1 MAKRPYFDP
10 VDPKV
15 NFPQLEKG
23 VLQNWKKNKTFAK
36 SVNNRKGKPRF
47 VFYDGPPTA
56 NGKPGVHHVEARVFK
71 DLIPRFKTMQGF
83 YAERKAGWD
92 CHGLPV
98 EIEVEKKLG
107 ISGKPQIE
115 DYGID
120 KFCDLCRKS
129 VYEYVEDWK
138 KLTNRIGFWID
149 MDDSYETLN
158 NSYIE
163 TGWWILKQ
171 IWDKGYMY
179 EDYKVVPY
187 CARCGT
193 SLSSHE
199 LAQGYKDNV
208 QDPSIYI
215 KFKVKGKENTYL
227 IAWTTTP
234 WTLPGNV
241 ALAIAPN
248 EVYVEVKENNN
259 TYIMAK
265 SRIEAVGVKGKVA
278 KEFKGK
284 ELIDIEYEPLFSFIK
299 YNQKAFYVVPA
310 DFVSMKEGSGIV
322 HTAVMYGEDDFEL
335 GKKFNLPK
343 VHLVNE
349 KGEFIKEVTPW
360 AGMFVKKTN
369 EPIIEELEKRDL
381 IYKRENILHTY
392 PFCWRCGTPLLYY
405 ALTSWYLKTTAV
417 KDNLIKNNRSVNWIP
432 DHIKEGRMGEWLAGN
447 RDWAISRSRY
457 WGTPLP
463 IWRCQKCNHDIIIG
477 SVAELEKLAGKD
489 LSKLNLHRP
498 YIDQITFKCEKCQGD
513 MKRLTFVLDCWFD
526 SGAMPFGQLHY
537 PFENKQEFE
546 ENFPADYICEAIDQ
560 TRGWFYTLQGVSALL
575 EKGTAYKNAI
585 CLGHVLDEKG
595 NKMSKSKGNV
605 VDPWEVANT
614 VGVDAMR
621 WYFYSVISPG
631 ESFRFSINLVSD
643 VNRRFILLLWNIYS
657 FFVIYANLDE
667 WIPEKAS
674 KLTVLDNWILTRLDQ
689 LIKITTDKLEN
700 YNPYGASIEIE
711 IFLQDLSTW
720 YIRRSR
726 DRVGPGATDN
736 QDKQAFYATCYECL
750 TTLCKIIAPFTPFTA
765 DAIYTNLTKEESV
778 HLSDWPDSS
787 KKTDDKL
794 VVEMKEV
801 RKIVEMIHAARK
813 LAGIPVSQPL
823 AKVKVVGES
832 IKELDKELIDLI
844 KDEVNI
850 REIEFTKGEEKVELD
865 MKITPELEEEAKSRK
880 LIRKIQEERKNMG
893 LDLTQKV
900 DATSD
905 WLPRD
910 EKLRH
915 RIMQKALV
923 NKLSLGEFKIKKI

>member
-1 MAKRPYFDP
+1 M
-10 VDPKV
+10 
-15 NFPQLEKG
+15 
-23 VLQNWKKNKTFAK
+23 
-36 SVNNRKGKPRF
+36 
-47 VFYDGPPTA
+47 
-56 NGKPGVHHVEARVFK
+56 
-71 DLIPRFKTMQGF
+71 
-83 YAERKAGWD
+83 
-92 CHGLPV
+92 
-98 EIEVEKKLG
+98 
-107 ISGKPQIE
+107 
-115 DYGID
+115 
-120 KFCDLCRKS
+120 
-129 VYEYVEDWK
+129 
-138 KLTNRIGFWID
+138 
-149 MDDSYETLN
+149 
-158 NSYIE
+158 
-163 TGWWILKQ
+163 
-171 IWDKGYMY
+171 
-179 EDYKVVPY
+179 
-187 CARCGT
+187 
-193 SLSSHE
+193 
-199 LAQGYKDNV
+199 
-208 QDPSIYI
+208 
-215 KFKVKGKENTYL
+215 
-227 IAWTTTP
+227 
-234 WTLPGNV
+234 
-241 ALAIAPN
+241 
-248 EVYVEVKENNN
+248 
-259 TYIMAK
+259 
-265 SRIEAVGVKGKVA
+265 
-278 KEFKGK
+278 
-284 ELIDIEYEPLFSFIK
+284 
-299 YNQKAFYVVPA
+299 
-310 DFVSMKEGSGIV
+310 
-322 HTAVMYGEDDFEL
+322 
-335 GKKFNLPK
+335 
-343 VHLVNE
+343 
-349 KGEFIKEVTPW
+349 
-360 AGMFVKKTN
+360 
-369 EPIIEELEKRDL
+369 
-381 IYKRENILHTY
+381 
-392 PFCWRCGTPLLYY
+392 
-405 ALTSWYLKTTAV
+405 
-417 KDNLIKNNRSVNWIP
+417 
-432 DHIKEGRMGEWLAGN
+432 
-447 RDWAISRSRY
+447 
-457 WGTPLP
+457 
-463 IWRCQKCNHDIIIG
+463 
-477 SVAELEKLAGKD
+477 EKLAGKD
-489 LSKLNLHRP
+489 LSKLNFHRP
-498 YIDQITFKCEKCQGD
+498 YIDEITFKCQKCNGE
-513 MKRLTFVLDCWFD
+513 MKRLSFVLDCWFD

-726 DRVGPGATDN
+726 ERVGPGATDN

-905 WLPRD
+905 WLPQD
-910 EKLRH
+910 EKLRY

-923 NKLSLGEFKIKKI
+923 DKLSLGEFKIKKI